1 MRKELENDFLKLVYQ
16 YKSLIYKVCRFYSK
30 DIIEIEDLYQEIVM
44 NLWKSYPSFRNEAK
58 ISTWLYRIA
67 LNTAITYIRKEKI
80 KTEMIEITPTMRD
93 SLAEMEQNEMIA
105 KLYFLVNQL
114 SKIDRSIIFLYLEEK
129 SHAEIAT
136 IIGCSVSNVGTKI
149 QRIKEK
155 MSKMNRE
162 QL

>member
-1 MRKELENDFLKLVYQ
+1 MEHDFLKIVNQ
-16 YKSLIYKVCRFYSK
+16 YESLIYKVCRFYLQE
-30 DIIEIEDLYQEIVM
+30 INEIEDLYQEIVI
-44 NLWKSYPSFRNEAK
+44 NLWKSFPSFRSEAK

-67 LNTAITYIRKEKI
+67 LNTAITFVRKERRR
-80 KTEMIEITPTMRD
+80 TEMIEISPVMRETL
-93 SLAEMEQNEMIA
+93 SEIEQNEMIE
-105 KLYFLVNQL
+105 KLYLLVNQL

-129 SHAEIAT
+129 SHAEIAA

-162 QL
+162 QS